1 MKKRTKTDIVAQIL
15 YAAIGGSTKTK
26 IMYETFLTYRHVK
39 DYYIPL
45 LVKSGLLE
53 TDESETLFRVTGKG
67 QRFLRIYEQL
77 EGFLDVAD
85 ITLKNK
91 PNKRVGQQQS
101 FDNLVSSFVA
111 GTGATTT
118 LLLLTMLGFHPIPG

>member
-1 MKKRTKTDIVAQIL
+1 MKKRTKTDIAAQIL

-45 LVKSGLLE
+45 LVESGLLK
-53 TDESETLFRVTGKG
+53 TDGSETLFNTTEKG

-77 EGFLDVAD
+77 EGFLEVAD
-85 ITLKNK
+85 ITLKNNS
-91 PNKRVGQQQS
+91 NKRAGQ
-101 FDNLVSSFVA
+101 
-111 GTGATTT
+111 
-118 LLLLTMLGFHPIPG
+118 